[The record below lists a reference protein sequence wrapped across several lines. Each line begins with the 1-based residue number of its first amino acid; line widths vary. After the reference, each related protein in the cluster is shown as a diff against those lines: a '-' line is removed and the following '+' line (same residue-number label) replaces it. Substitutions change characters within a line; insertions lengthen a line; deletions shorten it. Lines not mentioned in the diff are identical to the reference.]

1 MRALQRRLGVLAA
14 CVVAFAAASSARA
27 QATYPSQPIRLIV
40 PFGAGGVVDTV
51 ARQFAN
57 NMSPALGQSFVVENR
72 LGAGG
77 KIAEEFVARAPA
89 DGHTLLVNF
98 VTRATLARVLSGSE
112 PEADVLKEF
121 AFAGMLASSA
131 MVFTVPA
138 SLKVADFK
146 GLVAKVAAE
155 PGKHSYGTPGP
166 ATPAHVLS
174 AAIAVRYGLNVSHV
188 PYRGAGQVQADL
200 ASGIISW
207 SIDTPIS
214 SRPRAEAG
222 KTQPLFVINTARVKA
237 FPDTPTALEIG
248 LKGFDDQALPVF
260 LMAPAGTPEPVL
272 RRLNEAVGAAHR
284 DPALRKSLEALE
296 LIAPEQG
303 LGLEE
308 TRAFAK
314 TQVDTWSR
322 TVDLLE
328 KK

>member
-1 MRALQRRLGVLAA
+1 MRLSLRGLAIAFGCLLASAPAL
-14 CVVAFAAASSARA
+14 A
-27 QATYPSQPIRLIV
+27 QYPTQPIKLIV

-57 NMSPALGQSFVVENR
+57 HMAPDLGQSFVVENR

-77 KIAEEFVARAPA
+77 KIAEEFVARATP

-98 VTRATLARVLSGSE
+98 VTRATLARILGGGESDLDVMKDFSYAGLLS
-112 PEADVLKEF
+112 
-121 AFAGMLASSA
+121 SSA

-138 SLKVADFK
+138 SLGVSDFK
-146 GLVAKVAAE
+146 GLLARVKAE

-174 AAIAVRYGLNVSHV
+174 AALAARFGLDVSHV

-200 ASGIISW
+200 AAGLLAW

-214 SRPRAEAG
+214 SRPLAEAG
-222 KTQPLFVINTARVKA
+222 KTRPLFVINPTRVGA
-237 FPDTPTALEIG
+237 FPDAPTALELD

-260 LMAPAGTPEPVL
+260 LMAPAGTPDAVL
-272 RRLNEAVGAAHR
+272 KRLNDAVTAAHKS
-284 DPALRKSLEALE
+284 PALRKSLEALE

-303 LGLEE
+303 MSLAA
-308 TRAFAK
+308 TRAYAQ
-314 TQVDTWSR
+314 TQVDAWSR